1 MTLQL
6 PYDRY
11 LAECGSK
18 HLALYRALRDA
29 IATGALPP
37 GDRLPSSR
45 QLAAAYGV
53 SRGSVSLAYD
63 MLSAEGYVRAG
74 VGKGTFVT
82 GEASARAAGA
92 PDSAAGSGRSAGE
105 SGVSSGMTGG
115 TAMAGDSTGANGT
128 GSETDPGEPDGW
140 LPVPELSAWGRR
152 VAAMETRRRPGDGW
166 RDESRPEAVSFSPRG
181 LGERW
186 FPWMEW
192 KSSVAAQWRKLADRP
207 DGASETEGSLELRR
221 QIAGRLRRERGIV
234 CRPEEVVVT
243 GGSMQAIA
251 ILAQLLLEE
260 GRSAVVENPCYPGTR
275 DAVTAT
281 GASLVPAPIDAEGI
295 VPRDWDAGMLFVTP
309 TRQFPTG
316 AVLKLE
322 RRLELL
328 AWAARRQAWIVED
341 DYDSDFRWGGRPIE
355 PLKSLD
361 REGRV
366 AYVGS
371 FSRSMRAEVRIG
383 YAVLPASLREPF
395 VRAKSLYDPYP
406 EGIAEQHALAEWMAE
421 GGYDRHMRRSRRIF
435 HKLQSKLREGLE
447 VGMGELFEVVPSD
460 AGLLLFAY
468 WRGKPSDYRRL
479 AERCREFGVGWGDGR
494 KYSATPDEEGAGRP
508 SALFGFAHL
517 DEPEVEEGLAR
528 IRRAAKSLGLLES
541 AHSNQGGRAHA

>member
-82 GEASARAAGA
+82 GEAGARAAGA
-92 PDSAAGSGRSAGE
+92 PDSAAWTSGAAGE
-105 SGVSSGMTGG
+105 STGARG
-115 TAMAGDSTGANGT
+115 AAGDWPGAAGTGAGNASG
-128 GSETDPGEPDGW
+128 GAEGRAPA
-140 LPVPELSAWGRR
+140 PELSAWGRR
-152 VAAMETRRRPGDGW
+152 VAEMEVRRRLGNGR
-166 RDESRPEAVSFSPRG
+166 RDESRPDAVSFAPMG

-207 DGASETEGSLELRR
+207 DDASETEGSLELRR

-281 GASLVPAPIDAEGI
+281 GATLVPAPVDAEGI

-328 AWAARRQAWIVED
+328 AWASRRQAWIVED

-406 EGIAEQHALAEWMAE
+406 EGIAEQRALAEWMAE

-479 AERCREFGVGWGDGR
+479 TDRCREYGVGWGDGR
-494 KYSATPDEEGAGRP
+494 KYSATPDEKDAGRP

-517 DEPEVEEGLAR
+517 DEAEVEEGLSR
-528 IRRAAKSLGLLES
+528 IRRAAESLGLLES
-541 AHSNQGGRAHA
+541 AQSNQGGRAHA